1 MEVGGWRLKVKFIL
15 NLSAMKS
22 QMVGHVTFVSSYI
35 VTDTF
40 QNIYKFLRE
49 NEVQVCSLSVF

>member
-1 MEVGGWRLKVKFIL
+1 MLWRLEVKFIL